1 MATCGYLYHQKCLE
15 GFLLNVAKTRAK
27 LSCPNWDC
35 KGREIETQDLF
46 KEMDK
51 PTTLTAEDTA
61 SKRVYSENATPVS
74 EEANEI
80 YMNQLGLFS
89 KEEQSSSRTTVKAS
103 SSIQIIKETSDQT
116 TSPIEVV
123 STTPGDDSI
132 SKVSSGQ
139 VQHPICEKCSEEI
152 SIEFMKDTVFLSC
165 KHVMHYECIDNPHKK
180 CPTCPLSET
189 MSEISTLVEPD
200 LSDGQK
206 KQSEKDWWKEG
217 IVYAIEELLT
227 DVPVPIAEEN
237 LEEASEDG
245 AVPEPGSIFLQLS
258 NMIDNAETKNE
269 DAYRGLIF
277 SKRYKE
283 LKTEF
288 GKDESK
294 ALVKKEVRKAIPET
308 KCSDKA
314 LRKGTER
321 SKKMYKLLIA

>member
-206 KQSEKDWWKEG
+206 KRTRESSASTEKSSNKKVKKTG
-217 IVYAIEELLT
+217 GKK
-227 DVPVPIAEEN
+227 N